1 MNISGAFFC
10 FSSPAPHHAAHTK
23 EHNMKINIIT
33 GGSRG
38 LGRSMALHLADKGQD
53 SIITYHANKA
63 AADEVVTAIEAK
75 GRKAVALQL
84 DISKADTFDAF
95 ISEVKKALT
104 TIWKRDSFDH
114 LVNNAGSGAGVT
126 IAETSEAVFDTM
138 MNEHVKGPY
147 FLTQKLLPLM
157 ADGGRIINV
166 SSGLARF
173 SFPSRAPYAIMKGAI
188 EVFTRYLAKELG
200 ERRITANTLAPGAIA
215 TDFGGG
221 STRDNPQVNAMIAGM
236 TSLGRV
242 GEADDIGALA
252 ATMLSED
259 FRWVNGQRV
268 EAAGGFML

>member
-1 MNISGAFFC
+1 
-10 FSSPAPHHAAHTK
+10 
-23 EHNMKINIIT
+23 MKINIIT

-63 AADEVVTAIEAK
+63 AADDVVKAVEAK

-84 DISKADTFDAF
+84 DVSKAATFSAF
-95 ISEVKKALT
+95 AVEVKKVLGSH
-104 TIWKRDSFDH
+104 WQRESFDH
-114 LVNNAGSGAGVT
+114 LVNNAGTGASQT
-126 IAETSEAVFDTM
+126 IEQTSEDVFDEM

-147 FLTQKLLPLM
+147 FLTQKLLPMM
-157 ADGGRIINV
+157 ADGGRILNV

-173 SFPSRAPYAIMKGAI
+173 SFPSRAPYAIMKGAV

-200 ERRITANTLAPGAIA
+200 ARGITANTLAPGAIA

-221 STRDNPQVNAMIAGM
+221 ATRDNPQARTMLSGLTA
-236 TSLGRV
+236 LGRV

-252 ATMLSED
+252 AAMLSDD
-259 FRWVNGQRV
+259 FRWVNGQRI
-268 EAAGGFML
+268 EASGGFML

>member
-1 MNISGAFFC
+1 
-10 FSSPAPHHAAHTK
+10 
-23 EHNMKINIIT
+23 MKINIIT

-53 SIITYHANKA
+53 SIITYHSNRV
-63 AADEVVTAIEAK
+63 AADEVVKAIEAN

-84 DISKADTFDAF
+84 DVTKAETFDTFAG
-95 ISEVKKALT
+95 EVKKALAA
-104 TIWKRDSFDH
+104 IWKCDNFDH
-114 LVNNAGSGAGVT
+114 LVNNAGSGVGVM
-126 IAETSEAVFDTM
+126 IADTSEAQFDAM

-200 ERRITANTLAPGAIA
+200 SRGISANTLAPGAIA

-221 STRDNPQVNAMIAGM
+221 NTRDNPQVQTMLSGQTA
-236 TSLGRV
+236 LGRV
-242 GEADDIGALA
+242 GLPDDIGALA
-252 ATMLSED
+252 AAMLSDD
-259 FRWVNGQRV
+259 FRWVNGQRI
-268 EAAGGFML
+268 EASGGFML

>member
-1 MNISGAFFC
+1 
-10 FSSPAPHHAAHTK
+10 
-23 EHNMKINIIT
+23 MKINIIT

-63 AADEVVTAIEAK
+63 AADDVVKAVEAK

-84 DISKADTFDAF
+84 DVSKAATFSAF
-95 ISEVKKALT
+95 AVEVKKVLGSHWQRET
-104 TIWKRDSFDH
+104 FDH
-114 LVNNAGSGAGVT
+114 LVNNAGTGASQT
-126 IAETSEAVFDTM
+126 IEQTSEDVFDEM

-147 FLTQKLLPLM
+147 FLTQKLLPMM
-157 ADGGRIINV
+157 ADGGRILNV

-173 SFPSRAPYAIMKGAI
+173 SFPSRAPYAIMKGAV

-200 ERRITANTLAPGAIA
+200 ARGITANTLAPGAIA

-221 STRDNPQVNAMIAGM
+221 ATRDNPQARTMLSGLTA
-236 TSLGRV
+236 LGRV

-252 ATMLSED
+252 AAMLSDD
-259 FRWVNGQRV
+259 FRWVNGQRI
-268 EAAGGFML
+268 EASGGFML

>member
-1 MNISGAFFC
+1 
-10 FSSPAPHHAAHTK
+10 
-23 EHNMKINIIT
+23 MKINIIT

-63 AADEVVTAIEAK
+63 AADEVVKAIEAK
-75 GRKAVALQL
+75 GAKAVALLL
-84 DISKADTFDAF
+84 DVTKAETFDAF
-95 ISEVKKALT
+95 AGEVKKALAAT
-104 TIWKRDSFDH
+104 WKRENFDH
-114 LVNNAGSGAGVT
+114 LVNNAGSGIGVT
-126 IAETSEAVFDTM
+126 IADTSEAQFDAM

-157 ADGGRIINV
+157 VDAGRIINV

-200 ERRITANTLAPGAIA
+200 PRGITANTLAPGAIA

-221 STRDNPQVNAMIAGM
+221 GTRDNAQVQTMLSGM
-236 TSLGRV
+236 TALGRV
-242 GEADDIGALA
+242 GLPDDIGALA
-252 ATMLSED
+252 AAMLSDD
-259 FRWVNGQRV
+259 FRWVNGQRI

>member
-1 MNISGAFFC
+1 MIILGAC
-10 FSSPAPHHAAHTK
+10 FLFASLGLDNTHHNRSVH
-23 EHNMKINIIT
+23 MKINIIT

-63 AADEVVTAIEAK
+63 AANEVVKAIMAK

-84 DISKADTFDAF
+84 DVAKSATFDAF
-95 ISEVKKALT
+95 AADVKKTLAAM
-104 TIWKRDSFDH
+104 WQRDTFDH
-114 LVNNAGSGAGVT
+114 LVNNGGTGAGVS
-126 IAETSEAVFDTM
+126 IADTSEAVFDEM
-138 MNEHVKGPY
+138 MNVHVKGPY
-147 FLTQKLLPLM
+147 FLTQKLLPQM

-221 STRDNPQVNAMIAGM
+221 NTRDNPQVRDMLSGM
-236 TSLGRV
+236 TSMGRV

-252 ATMLSED
+252 AAMLSED
-259 FRWVNGQRV
+259 FRWVNGQRI
-268 EAAGGFML
+268 EASGGFML

>member
-1 MNISGAFFC
+1 
-10 FSSPAPHHAAHTK
+10 
-23 EHNMKINIIT
+23 MKINIIT

-53 SIITYHANKA
+53 SIITYYTKKA
-63 AADEVVTAIEAK
+63 DAEAVVKEIEAK

-84 DISKADTFDAF
+84 DVSKAESFDGFVAD
-95 ISEVKKALT
+95 VKKALNST
-104 TIWKRDSFDH
+104 WKRENFDH
-114 LVNNAGSGAGVT
+114 LVNNAGTGIGVT
-126 IAETSEAVFDTM
+126 IEQTTEAQFDEM
-138 MNEHVKGPY
+138 MNIHVKAPY

-157 ADGGRIINV
+157 VDGGRIINV

-200 ERRITANTLAPGAIA
+200 PRGITANTLAPGAIA

-221 STRDNPQVNAMIAGM
+221 GTRDNAQVQTMLSGM
-236 TSLGRV
+236 TALGRV
-242 GEADDIGALA
+242 GLPDDIGGLA
-252 ATMLSED
+252 AAMLSDD
-259 FRWVNGQRV
+259 FRWVNGQRI

>member
-1 MNISGAFFC
+1 
-10 FSSPAPHHAAHTK
+10 
-23 EHNMKINIIT
+23 MKINIIT

-53 SIITYHANKA
+53 SIITYHANKT
-63 AADEVVTAIEAK
+63 AADEVVKAIEGK

-84 DISKADTFDAF
+84 DVSKAESFDGFVA
-95 ISEVKKALT
+95 EVKKALNST
-104 TIWKRDSFDH
+104 WKRENFDH
-114 LVNNAGSGAGVT
+114 LVNNAGTGIGVT
-126 IAETSEAVFDTM
+126 IEQTTEAQFDEM
-138 MNEHVKGPY
+138 MNIHVKAPY

-157 ADGGRIINV
+157 VDGGRIINV

-200 ERRITANTLAPGAIA
+200 PRGITANTLAPGAIA

-221 STRDNPQVNAMIAGM
+221 NTRDNPQVQTMLASQTA
-236 TSLGRV
+236 LGRV
-242 GEADDIGALA
+242 GLPDDIGVLA
-252 ATMLSED
+252 AAMLSDD
-259 FRWVNGQRV
+259 FRWVNGQRI